1 VKPRF
6 QADADL
12 SHTIVLA
19 ATRREPALDFQSAIV
34 GEVIGLRD
42 PEVLQR
48 AADADRILVT
58 HDRRTMPHH
67 FGAFIQHRRS
77 PGMIVVPQS
86 LAISAVLDDLFL
98 IWSATHADEW
108 VNRICVLP
116 L

>member
-19 ATRREPALDFQSAIV
+19 ATRHEAALDFQSAIV
-34 GEVIGLRD
+34 GEVIGLGD

-48 AADADRILVT
+48 AADADRVLVT

-67 FGAFIQHRRS
+67 FARFIQHRRS
-77 PGMIVVPQS
+77 PGLIVVPQS
-86 LAISAVLDDLFL
+86 LTISAVLDDLLL
-98 IWSATHADEW
+98 IWSATDADEL